1 MLVISR
7 LDICSSRSTNFTI
20 FYQKLTKPSA
30 SLRYDT
36 TAGMNKFE
44 NCKLDSITLLSSSW
58 LVENLIKWPP
68 PMERP
73 CDVYK
78 WFEMA
83 PIGGGNIRIYIS
95 FCKLIEVEWAPKFW
109 AWTESKPSSSPNWT
123 EPELLEFNLGWAQT
137 KQIYPRKKHWVQ
149 TWFKMKRS

>member
-1 MLVISR
+1 MVLEWLLMKQTGR
-7 LDICSSRSTNFTI
+7 KNERKQWRSEEKTAHS
-20 FYQKLTKPSA
+20 Y
-30 SLRYDT
+30 T

-44 NCKLDSITLLSSSW
+44 DFKLDSKTYSLSLKFDEVS
-58 LVENLIKWPP
+58 PTH

-95 FCKLIEVEWAPKFW
+95 FCKLIEVE
-109 AWTESKPSSSPNWT
+109 
-123 EPELLEFNLGWAQT
+123 
-137 KQIYPRKKHWVQ
+137 
-149 TWFKMKRS
+149 